1 MDLDYITQETEREKK
16 KRKTVMKMRKPEK
29 LMSI

>member
-16 KRKTVMKMRKPEK
+16 ERKTSMKMGKQEK
-29 LMSI
+29 LN